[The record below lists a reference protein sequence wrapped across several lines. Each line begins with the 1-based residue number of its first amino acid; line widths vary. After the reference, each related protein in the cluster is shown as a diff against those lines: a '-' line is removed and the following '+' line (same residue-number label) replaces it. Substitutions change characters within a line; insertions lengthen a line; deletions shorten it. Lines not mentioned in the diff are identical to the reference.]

1 MMRWRP
7 MRDGDLPQVMDIA
20 AHLHPGYPERLEIF
34 ADKLAFYA
42 DGCQVLIADD
52 DTIIGYGFAHMWSLG
67 RPPLLDAPLGA
78 LPGPVDCLH
87 LHDVALMPQAQGAGW
102 VDVYLDHLQ
111 ALALATSI
119 QMLSLIAIAGKDG
132 YWRGKGFQE
141 FRPGDGELQ
150 RRLDSYGRGN
160 LYLCRHLTKLK
171 ESDTQA
177 A

>member
-7 MRDGDLPQVMDIA
+7 MRADDLPQVMAIA

-42 DGCQVLIADD
+42 DGCRVLVEDD
-52 DTIIGYGFAHMWSLG
+52 DTIAGYAFAHVWSLG

-87 LHDVALMPQAQGAGW
+87 LHDVALMPQAQGAGR

-111 ALALATSI
+111 ALALADSI
-119 QMLSLIAIAGKDG
+119 DRLSLIAIAGKDS
-132 YWRGKGFQE
+132 YWRGKGFQD
-141 FRPGDGELQ
+141 FRPCDGELQ
-150 RRLDSYGRGN
+150 RRLDSYGSGN
-160 LYLCRHLTKLK
+160 LYLCRRLTKLK

-177 A
+177 V